1 MVKDHSIFENRFVR
15 KLYRGNKGRIFSFLE
30 KERKKYCDD
39 CLSLILRITPRQQVN
54 QICRKLQYQGLIIRE
69 KGVCFK
75 CGKYKI
81 VNYLK
86 ELKLLNEAKRTLK
99 SIAERRTLAFN
110 ESQIRSII
118 SKFLGIS
125 LSKERL
131 SIYGKEKEFDLVN
144 IENRVV
150 GDIKS
155 YRYSGATPSAEFS
168 TICEYVWLM
177 EKLEESSREKWT
189 KIIVGSG
196 NREIF
201 EKYARIYHPWLGN
214 VEIYFVDNTGKV
226 EKIRDGIKIYV

>member
-1 MVKDHSIFENRFVR
+1 MVKDRSIFENRFIR
-15 KLYRGNKGRIFSFLE
+15 KLYRGNKGRIFSFLK
-30 KERKKYCDD
+30 KERKEYCDD

-54 QICRKLQYQGLIIRE
+54 QICRKLQYQGLIVRE
-69 KGVCFK
+69 KGVCFR
-75 CGKYKI
+75 CGKHKI
-81 VNYLK
+81 VNYLR
-86 ELKLLNEAKRTLK
+86 EVKLLNETKRMLK
-99 SIAERRTLAFN
+99 SITERKTLAFN

-131 SIYGKEKEFDLVN
+131 SIYGKEKEFDLAN
-144 IENRVV
+144 IENRII

-155 YRYSGATPSAEFS
+155 YRYSGPTPSAEFS

-177 EKLEESSREKWT
+177 EKLEESSGERWR

-201 EKYARIYHPWLGN
+201 GKYARIYHPWLGN
-214 VEIYFVDNTGKV
+214 VEIYFIDDTGKV